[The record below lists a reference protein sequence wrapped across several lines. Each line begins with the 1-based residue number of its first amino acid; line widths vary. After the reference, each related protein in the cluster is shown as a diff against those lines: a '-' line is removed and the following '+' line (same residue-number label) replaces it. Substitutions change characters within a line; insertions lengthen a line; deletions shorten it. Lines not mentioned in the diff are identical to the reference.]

1 VLAISSKGGVAGP
14 SRGPPAG
21 AAVAPGV
28 PSRTTTYSGSPN
40 GRRRCCARCTTRWSF
55 CGRARTCRRFTRSR
69 RHRYG
74 SERHA
79 QNSCHCNACEKGGT
93 SHRVYSFASP
103 SPGDRAQ
110 LLGIA
115 LRVASAMSRPSSC
128 ACLADMEIL
137 SGSSITAGSA
147 NVEVSQRNVNSG
159 FELAKIGS
167 VVTYK
172 E

>member
-1 VLAISSKGGVAGP
+1 
-14 SRGPPAG
+14 
-21 AAVAPGV
+21 
-28 PSRTTTYSGSPN
+28 
-40 GRRRCCARCTTRWSF
+40 
-55 CGRARTCRRFTRSR
+55 
-69 RHRYG
+69 
-74 SERHA
+74 
-79 QNSCHCNACEKGGT
+79 
-93 SHRVYSFASP
+93 
-103 SPGDRAQ
+103 
-110 LLGIA
+110 
-115 LRVASAMSRPSSC
+115 MSRPSSC